1 MILNG
6 RLSEQQLKSKIICS
20 FLKKASHEKRQ
31 KSTFKPSGIC
41 STKNFFDIFC
51 ILIQLTLKIS
61 NDRVQKFRSK
71 L

>member
-1 MILNG
+1 MKNV
-6 RLSEQQLKSKIICS
+6 K
-20 FLKKASHEKRQ
+20 

-41 STKNFFDIFC
+41 STKKNFDIFC
-51 ILIQLTLKIS
+51 ILLQLTLKIS